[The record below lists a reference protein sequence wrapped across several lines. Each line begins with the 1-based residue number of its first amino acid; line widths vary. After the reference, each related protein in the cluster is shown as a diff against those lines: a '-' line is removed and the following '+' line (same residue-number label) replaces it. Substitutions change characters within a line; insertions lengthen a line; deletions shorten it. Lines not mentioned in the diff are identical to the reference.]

1 MLAKRDP
8 GQMLQL
14 SHRFD
19 AVIAEID
26 AANAADPRMVAAGG
40 TSRPYELAYAER
52 MSAEL
57 QHIYPDASELL
68 RIAARAQHIRRWDIP
83 RASFPEGRHGYND
96 WRNACRDHHAKLVTA
111 IMTRHGYDEAEIAH
125 VTMLIRKEK
134 LKKDKESQAL
144 ENVVAVVFLEHY
156 FAEFDAAHSGYDDAK
171 MVDIIGKTLRKM
183 SPKGHAAAMALALPA
198 RTRKLIEAALAREAE
213 ALKKLAQVAI
223 D

>member
-1 MLAKRDP
+1 
-8 GQMLQL
+8 MLQL

-26 AANAADPRMVAAGG
+26 AANAADPRMVTAGG

-52 MSAEL
+52 MSREL

-68 RIAARAQHIRRWDIP
+68 RIAARAQHIRRWDVP

-96 WRNACRDHHAKLVTA
+96 WRNACREHHAKLVTA
-111 IMTRHGYDEAEIAH
+111 IMARHGYDEGEIAH
-125 VTMLIRKEK
+125 VAMLIRKEK

-171 MVDIIGKTLRKM
+171 MIDIIGKTLRKM
-183 SPKGHAAAMALALPA
+183 SPKGHAAAMALPLPE

>member
-1 MLAKRDP
+1 
-8 GQMLQL
+8 
-14 SHRFD
+14 
-19 AVIAEID
+19 
-26 AANAADPRMVAAGG
+26 
-40 TSRPYELAYAER
+40 
-52 MSAEL
+52 
-57 QHIYPDASELL
+57 
-68 RIAARAQHIRRWDIP
+68 
-83 RASFPEGRHGYND
+83 
-96 WRNACRDHHAKLVTA
+96 
-111 IMTRHGYDEAEIAH
+111 MTRHGYDEAEIAH